1 MIVPVIAIGVSAKS
15 KHWWK
20 QQPVETAARR
30 EFRARPDLDK
40 DLKAAKPYLSFS
52 RMSRAVGE
60 SGIRQAGENESHRR
74 DKDVRE
80 LRGMREEEVGNL
92 KASSRSANGRVVWA
106 INAEVFG
113 ARRRRVS
120 DV

>member
-52 RMSRAVGE
+52 RSRLA
-60 SGIRQAGENESHRR
+60 
-74 DKDVRE
+74 
-80 LRGMREEEVGNL
+80 
-92 KASSRSANGRVVWA
+92 
-106 INAEVFG
+106 
-113 ARRRRVS
+113 
-120 DV
+120 